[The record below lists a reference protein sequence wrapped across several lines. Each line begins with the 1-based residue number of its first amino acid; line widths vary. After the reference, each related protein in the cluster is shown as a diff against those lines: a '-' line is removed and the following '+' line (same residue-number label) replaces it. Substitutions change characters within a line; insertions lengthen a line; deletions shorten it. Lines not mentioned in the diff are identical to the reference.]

1 MDSTPQ
7 EQPSDDREEARP
19 QTYVR
24 ALIDIYTHSPLRFG
38 VGDIC
43 SADYPNSTN
52 RAGAFCVVMAAAR
65 SNGTNLVRRIVVIL
79 PPLASADLLSEDSV
93 VLSLKE
99 TAREHLGRELP
110 EEEWN
115 SVREHIAFVRAKDFT
130 VPSALKALESAGHG
144 EAAIILRSA
153 SYRLG
158 DLTARRDGVTGVS
171 RLPEDLWVPHMVG
184 LARSVIEYARHA
196 ECYVLLDTGAAPPQ
210 RKENN
215 EALMSVDDCGLFS
228 LRWENDGNEI
238 LARHVDA
245 WIEEARRG
253 HLGSVF
259 RAIDALPEWMDSQK
273 SFIKLQ
279 IFDRVAPGLHVISML
294 RDEMERRDYIDPSS
308 RLKLAL
314 IARRA
319 DERQLAHQLLAPAV
333 PELVA
338 QEELELALEI
348 AAGDDSLRSQVAER
362 LGLLYPASADLFEYT
377 LKQLFDDRRYSDGLV
392 LLRSEH
398 PPLDP
403 KLEAFY
409 TTLACGFNS
418 ESIPAYSDLIET
430 IVEIDPGRADRARAL
445 CAREALSR
453 DDFVTAVELCLPTD
467 QRPMESGTARML
479 IHTTFQILLKREKNG
494 NLQITGD
501 QLAVPVV
508 AVLNYLTDS
517 PTDGRTRLEL
527 AELLSFETSGALG
540 LAVLVSITLNRA
552 STTGAVPPKRTL
564 EPTDSATSEIDLSS
578 FLENAYEWMAGESPV
593 LLHLI
598 KMPASLLPAPPDAIF
613 EELRDLVHHK
623 QDLRDDLSAQAF
635 ESIVF
640 IAALVARMTTTP
652 NEDLD
657 IVRYAA
663 ARFIAANRPQ
673 KGRDL
678 AEQALHLADANP
690 TRRRLA
696 WLAFADTYHRSHNTI
711 ESLIALAC
719 VFTAEKEITVED
731 MWQEAYLLFRVLRDL
746 RFVAE
751 AASILGRLRRS
762 LPFTASPVRY
772 ELRLITMELGLELKS
787 YSVEKDGAGKSLAD
801 LTNRVKAHC
810 RALLSTTED
819 IAPALSLLIHCV
831 YLARLYDFPVDAEA
845 TAIVRSAL
853 PKAPAELSDALEA
866 VASPTPDGHGF
877 ISLATSLEQA
887 RYYQDIA
894 FDLAHIATA
903 ARRFLDTDLSQEN
916 AQTIVLAIEAL
927 SDLAIRGT
935 SVIGTGSTF
944 SSPQVTLNRAAM
956 IARSGYRII
965 FAGISEAGR
974 LVRVSVVDGIPPEV
988 CIEGAASFSRE
999 RFRRWA
1005 ERFPYGYGKS
1015 QDPNVFWTSTES
1027 LGLTLSAPKPTILIM
1042 DTTLQRF
1049 PPNLLRIGDD
1059 FAGRLMPV
1067 ASAPSMSWLVGRPQ
1081 RQSKEANKGSR
1092 AWIPTDTG
1100 PEKDIALDML
1110 AERLKDDL
1118 KAHNVTLRRDAEVP
1132 DDMARSELA
1141 IVAAHGGLL
1150 PGERHFQ
1157 KVSDNVKLAIYPET
1171 LAAAVQDSGV
1181 VLLFI
1186 CSGGRVDSHPQAE
1199 TTIGLVKQLFNYGCA
1214 SVVASP
1220 WPLNVSVPPKWLP
1233 VFLKKWGNGDTVADA
1248 AFEANREVAAML
1260 GNNPTDYL
1268 AMNVFGDGLRR
1279 RSQQA

>member
-1 MDSTPQ
+1 MPQ
-7 EQPSDDREEARP
+7 EQQTPDDPQQPRA

-24 ALIDIYTHSPLRFG
+24 TLIDIYTHSPLRFG

-65 SNGTNLVRRIVVIL
+65 SNGTNLVRRIVVVM
-79 PPLASADLLSEDSV
+79 PPLASADPISEDSV

-99 TAREHLGRELP
+99 SAKEHLGRELT
-110 EEEWN
+110 EEEWD

-130 VPSALKALESAGHG
+130 VPSALKALETAGKR

-153 SYRLG
+153 SYRVA
-158 DLTARRDGVTGVS
+158 DLTAGRDSLIGVS
-171 RLPEDLWVPHMVG
+171 LLPEDAWVSHMVG
-184 LARSVIEYARHA
+184 LAKSVIDYARRI

-215 EALMSVDDCGLFS
+215 EVLMSVDDCGLFS
-228 LRWENDGNEI
+228 LRWENDDNEI
-238 LARHVDA
+238 LATHVDA
-245 WIEEARRG
+245 WIDEARKG

-294 RDEMERRDYIDPSS
+294 RDEVEKRDYIDPSS

-333 PELVA
+333 PELIA

-348 AAGDDSLRSQVAER
+348 AAGDVPLTSRTTER
-362 LGLLYPASADLFEYT
+362 LGLLHPASADLFEHT
-377 LKQLFDDRRYSDGLV
+377 LKQLFDDRSYSDALV

-398 PPLDP
+398 PPLDT
-403 KLEAFY
+403 KLEAFFA
-409 TTLACGFNS
+409 TLACGFNS
-418 ESIPAYSDLIET
+418 KSIPDYSNLIET
-430 IVEIDPGRADRARAL
+430 VVAIDPGRADWARAL

-453 DDFVTAVELCLPTD
+453 CDFATAVELCLPTE
-467 QRPMESGTARML
+467 QRPMERGTARML
-479 IHTTFQILLKREKNG
+479 ISTTFQILLKRDQNG
-494 NLQITGD
+494 KLPITGD
-501 QLAVPVV
+501 ELAVPVA
-508 AVLNYLTDS
+508 AVLNYLTDN

-527 AELLSFETSGALG
+527 ADLLSFETSGALG
-540 LAVLVSITLNRA
+540 LAVLVLITLNRA
-552 STTGAVPPKRTL
+552 SATGAVPPKHSSEAT
-564 EPTDSATSEIDLSS
+564 ESATSEIDLSS

-598 KMPASLLPAPPDAIF
+598 QMPASLLPAQPDAVF
-613 EELRDLVHHK
+613 EELRDLVHHD
-623 QDLRDDLSAQAF
+623 QDLRDDRSAQAF

-673 KGRDL
+673 KGRDF
-678 AEQALHLADANP
+678 AEQALHLADASP
-690 TRRRLA
+690 ARRRLA
-696 WLAFADTYHRSHNTI
+696 WLAFADIYHRSHNTI

-719 VFTAEKEITVED
+719 VFTAENEITVED

-746 RFVAE
+746 GFVTE

-762 LPFTASPVRY
+762 LSFTASPVRY
-772 ELRLITMELGLELKS
+772 ELRLVTMELGLELKS
-787 YSVEKDGAGKSLAD
+787 YSVEQDGAGKSLAN
-801 LTNRVKAHC
+801 LTNKIKAHC
-810 RALLSTTED
+810 RTLLETTED

-831 YLARLYDFPVDAEA
+831 YLARLHDFPVDVEA

-866 VASPTPDGHGF
+866 VSSPTPDGHGF

-903 ARRFLDTDLSQEN
+903 ARRFLDTELSEEN
-916 AQTIVLAIEAL
+916 AQTVVLAIEAL

-935 SVIGTGSTF
+935 SVIGPDSTF
-944 SSPQVTLNRAAM
+944 SSPQITLNRAAM
-956 IARSGYRII
+956 IARTGYRIV
-965 FAGISEAGR
+965 FVGMSEAGR
-974 LVRVSVVDGIPPEV
+974 LVRVSLVDGILPEV
-988 CIEGAASFSRE
+988 RIEGDASFSRE

-1005 ERFPYGYGKS
+1005 ERFPYGYGQS

-1027 LGLTLSAPKPTILIM
+1027 LGLTVSEPKPTIFIM

-1067 ASAPSMSWLVGRPQ
+1067 ASAPSMSWLAARALSQATEVN
-1081 RQSKEANKGSR
+1081 SGSR

-1100 PEKDIALDML
+1100 PEKDMALDML

-1132 DDMARSELA
+1132 DDMARSELS

-1150 PGERHFQ
+1150 PGERYFQ
-1157 KVSDNVKLAIYPET
+1157 KVSDNVNLAIYPET
-1171 LAAAVQDSGV
+1171 LAAALQDSGV

-1233 VFLKKWGNGDTVADA
+1233 VFLKKWDHGDTVAEA
-1248 AFEANREVAAML
+1248 AFEANRVVANSL
-1260 GNNPTDYL
+1260 GGNPGDYL
-1268 AMNVFGDGLRR
+1268 AMNVFGDGLLRKAQR
-1279 RSQQA
+1279 

>member
-1 MDSTPQ
+1 MDSIPQ
-7 EQPSDDREEARP
+7 EKQTSDDREEARP
-19 QTYVR
+19 RTYVR
-24 ALIDIYTHSPLRFG
+24 ALIDIYTHSPLMFG

-43 SADYPNSTN
+43 SADYPNSTS

-65 SNGTNLVRRIVVIL
+65 SSGTNLVHRIVVVM
-79 PPLASADLLSEDSV
+79 PPLASADPISEDSV

-99 TAREHLGRELP
+99 AAKEHLGRELA

-115 SVREHIAFVRAKDFT
+115 SLREHIAFVRAKDFT
-130 VPSALKALESAGHG
+130 VPSALKALESASNR

-153 SYRLG
+153 SYRLA
-158 DLTARRDGVTGVS
+158 DLAAGPDSLIGVS
-171 RLPEDLWVPHMVG
+171 RVPEDAWVPHMVG
-184 LARSVIEYARHA
+184 LARSVIDYARRS

-215 EALMSVDDCGLFS
+215 ETLMSVDDCGLFS

-238 LARHVDA
+238 LATHVDA
-245 WIEEARRG
+245 WIDEARKG

-259 RAIDALPEWMDSQK
+259 RAIDALPEWMDSRK

-294 RDEMERRDYIDPSS
+294 RDEVEKRDYIDPSS

-333 PELVA
+333 PELIA

-348 AAGDDSLRSQVAER
+348 ASGDDSLTSQIAER
-362 LGLLYPASADLFEYT
+362 LGLLHPASADLFEHT
-377 LKQLFDDRRYSDGLV
+377 LKQLFDDRSYSDALV

-398 PPLDP
+398 PPLDT
-403 KLEAFY
+403 KLEAFFA
-409 TTLACGFNS
+409 TLACGFNS
-418 ESIPAYSDLIET
+418 ESIPAYSGLIET
-430 IVEIDPGRADRARAL
+430 IVAIDPGRADWARAL
-445 CAREALSR
+445 CARDALSR
-453 DDFVTAVELCLPTD
+453 GDFATAVELCLPAE
-467 QRPMESGTARML
+467 QRPMEPGTAKML
-479 IHTTFQILLKREKNG
+479 ISTTFQILLKRDENG
-494 NLQITGD
+494 KLPITGD
-501 QLAVPVV
+501 ELAVPVA
-508 AVLNYLTDS
+508 AVLDYLTDN

-527 AELLSFETSGALG
+527 ADLLSFETSGSLG
-540 LAVLVSITLNRA
+540 LAVLVLITLNRA
-552 STTGAVPPKRTL
+552 STTGAVPKHTA
-564 EPTDSATSEIDLSS
+564 EPTESTISETDLSF
-578 FLENAYEWMAGESPV
+578 FLESAYEWMAGESPV

-598 KMPASLLPAPPDAIF
+598 NMPASLLPAPPDAVF

-652 NEDLD
+652 NEDLE

-673 KGRDL
+673 KGRDF
-678 AEQALHLADANP
+678 AEQALNLAESSPA
-690 TRRRLA
+690 RRRLA
-696 WLAFADTYHRSHNTI
+696 WLAFADIYHRSHNTI

-746 RFVAE
+746 GFVVE
-751 AASILGRLRRS
+751 ADSILGRLRRS

-787 YSVEKDGAGKSLAD
+787 YSIEKDGAGNSLAD
-801 LTNRVKAHC
+801 LTSRIKAHC
-810 RALLSTTED
+810 RALLETTED

-903 ARRFLDTDLSQEN
+903 ARRFLDTDLSEEN
-916 AQTIVLAIEAL
+916 AQTVVLAIEAL

-935 SVIGTGSTF
+935 SVIGTDSTF
-944 SSPQVTLNRAAM
+944 SSPQITLNRAAM
-956 IARSGYRII
+956 IARSGYRIV
-965 FAGISEAGR
+965 FVGMSEAGR
-974 LVRVSVVDGIPPEV
+974 LVRVSLVDGIPPEV
-988 CIEGAASFSRE
+988 RIEGDASFSRE

-1005 ERFPYGYGKS
+1005 ERFPYGYGQS

-1049 PPNLLRIGDD
+1049 PPNLLRIEDD
-1059 FAGRLMPV
+1059 FAGRLMPIV
-1067 ASAPSMSWLVGRPQ
+1067 SAPSMSWLAARAPSQ
-1081 RQSKEANKGSR
+1081 AKEANNGSR

-1100 PEKDIALDML
+1100 PEKDMALDML

-1118 KAHNVTLRRDAEVP
+1118 KAHSITLRRDAEVP
-1132 DDMARSELA
+1132 DDMAAFRTVDCSRSRGA
-1141 IVAAHGGLL
+1141 PSRRTLL
-1150 PGERHFQ
+1150 P
-1157 KVSDNVKLAIYPET
+1157 K
-1171 LAAAVQDSGV
+1171 
-1181 VLLFI
+1181 
-1186 CSGGRVDSHPQAE
+1186 
-1199 TTIGLVKQLFNYGCA
+1199 GLRQCEL
-1214 SVVASP
+1214 
-1220 WPLNVSVPPKWLP
+1220 
-1233 VFLKKWGNGDTVADA
+1233 GNLSGDTGCGPS
-1248 AFEANREVAAML
+1248 R
-1260 GNNPTDYL
+1260 
-1268 AMNVFGDGLRR
+1268 FGRCPIIHLQWW
-1279 RSQQA
+1279 SH